1 MKLGIYV
8 GSFDPI
14 HVGHIKVMDYLI
26 EKNYLDKIVIIP
38 TLDYWYKKN
47 LTDINVRCDM
57 IKLIKR
63 DYLILD
69 EESNKY
75 KYTFELLRELKKKYI
90 NDELFL
96 IIAADNIITFHKW
109 KNVDEILSNNKVIVL
124 NRNNIDIKKYVDKFK
139 HSERFVIIQDFPFID
154 ISSTKLRTKIDKR
167 YLDKSVYNYIIE
179 NNLYGGE

>member
-96 IIAADNIITFHKW
+96 IIAADNIITFHNW
-109 KNVDEILSNNKVIVL
+109 KNVL
-124 NRNNIDIKKYVDKFK
+124 
-139 HSERFVIIQDFPFID
+139 IQTE
-154 ISSTKLRTKIDKR
+154 S
-167 YLDKSVYNYIIE
+167 
-179 NNLYGGE
+179 